1 MNRGVLTQVVGDCEA
16 RCPAARRPF
25 FRTSASR
32 HDQPGALSKNCQ
44 TTNRRELA
52 DVLRGTGMLIHD
64 PEAGSGKRPGCGRS
78 LNNRL
83 KRTGTKRGARV
94 ARRGA
99 GRLRDRY
106 GNLES

>member
-1 MNRGVLTQVVGDCEA
+1 MNWGGLTQVVGDCET
-16 RCPAARRPF
+16 RCLAVRRPF
-25 FRTSASR
+25 FRASAPR
-32 HDQPGALSKNCQ
+32 HDQPAALSSNCE
-44 TTNRRELA
+44 TTNRRQLA

-99 GRLRDRY
+99 GRLRDR
-106 GNLES
+106 